1 MIRVR
6 RIVASVLM
14 AGILA
19 ATPGMAG
26 AASPAAGGRVGSSV
40 GTGTATGAT
49 IASVGTIITGPIP
62 APRTPPAS
70 PLAGAQSHSWMAL
83 DGAAYAE
90 AKAAANAAA
99 PGGTSSP
106 SASTRRKDFTISAS
120 PSSLSILQGGSA
132 TSAITT
138 TAVGGAGTVNLS
150 VTISPSAAGV
160 TASVSP
166 ASVIAGGSATLTVA
180 ASSGATV
187 GSYTVTVKGQE
198 GPVVHSTAVAV
209 TVSPA
214 TVAPDFSISAAPAS
228 LTVVQ
233 GASGTSQVMTTAIG
247 GAGIVNLAVSVSSPG
262 LGVGASAAP
271 PSVAAGGG
279 ATLTVTADAGATP
292 GDYTVT
298 VKGTEGSNIHTTQV
312 AVTVTAASGGS
323 GPVLGSSWQGEAQGG
338 LAPPDPTGA
347 MGPNSYL
354 ELINLRYGIYRR
366 DKSLVGEGDL
376 GALTGLPV
384 SELSDPQVVWDPGAQ
399 RFYYLVL
406 DTAQYAYA
414 FGYSTTADPTSA
426 GDFCRYIVN
435 GFGYLSAH
443 KFPDYPKLAV
453 TQDFVLVGTNV
464 FLLASIYQGSD
475 LDWFQKPAASPGTA
489 GCPPSLGAGGIFSS
503 LTNANGSKTST
514 PVPAVNAD
522 PSATGFVVGSANVG
536 TGSANYLSVFKVT
549 KGGTGSAVLS
559 TVTSVPV
566 ASYSTPADAVQKDVA
581 VTLDTMDTRLTHAVA
596 AVDPRLHTTAIWT
609 AHTVFG
615 GAGAEVRWYEI
626 APGGTPNL
634 AQSGAATDP
643 SLFVWNGAIAPDRAN
658 NGTTGTFGSDMV
670 MGFNTSSSVT
680 YPALQMVSKRGT
692 AAQSGFVSVWPS
704 LGPNQ
709 DFTCASAGD
718 VCRWGDY
725 AGASADP
732 LPPSGSA
739 GQVWLSG
746 EWNLSRTDG
755 SATVWQTWNW
765 AAVP

>member
-1 MIRVR
+1 M
-6 RIVASVLM
+6 L
-14 AGILA
+14 
-19 ATPGMAG
+19 
-26 AASPAAGGRVGSSV
+26 
-40 GTGTATGAT
+40 
-49 IASVGTIITGPIP
+49 
-62 APRTPPAS
+62 PR
-70 PLAGAQSHSWMAL
+70 L
-83 DGAAYAE
+83 
-90 AKAAANAAA
+90 
-99 PGGTSSP
+99 
-106 SASTRRKDFTISAS
+106 
-120 PSSLSILQGGSA
+120 
-132 TSAITT
+132 
-138 TAVGGAGTVNLS
+138 
-150 VTISPSAAGV
+150 
-160 TASVSP
+160 
-166 ASVIAGGSATLTVA
+166 
-180 ASSGATV
+180 
-187 GSYTVTVKGQE
+187 
-198 GPVVHSTAVAV
+198 
-209 TVSPA
+209 
-214 TVAPDFSISAAPAS
+214 
-228 LTVVQ
+228 
-233 GASGTSQVMTTAIG
+233 
-247 GAGIVNLAVSVSSPG
+247 
-262 LGVGASAAP
+262 
-271 PSVAAGGG
+271 
-279 ATLTVTADAGATP
+279 
-292 GDYTVT
+292 
-298 VKGTEGSNIHTTQV
+298 
-312 AVTVTAASGGS
+312 
-323 GPVLGSSWQGEAQGG
+323 
-338 LAPPDPTGA
+338 
-347 MGPNSYL
+347 
-354 ELINLRYGIYRR
+354 
-366 DKSLVGEGDL
+366 
-376 GALTGLPV
+376 
-384 SELSDPQVVWDPGAQ
+384 
-399 RFYYLVL
+399 
-406 DTAQYAYA
+406 
-414 FGYSTTADPTSA
+414 
-426 GDFCRYIVN
+426 VN

-475 LDWFQKPAASPGTA
+475 LDWFQKPAASPGPA
-489 GCPPSLGAGGIFSS
+489 GCSPSLGAGGIFSS

-549 KGGTGSAVLS
+549 KGGTGSAALS

-658 NGTTGTFGSDMV
+658 NGTTGNFGSDMV

-680 YPALQMVSKRGT
+680 YPALLMVSKRDT
-692 AAQSGFVSVWPS
+692 AAQSGFVSVWSSP
-704 LGPNQ
+704 GPNQ